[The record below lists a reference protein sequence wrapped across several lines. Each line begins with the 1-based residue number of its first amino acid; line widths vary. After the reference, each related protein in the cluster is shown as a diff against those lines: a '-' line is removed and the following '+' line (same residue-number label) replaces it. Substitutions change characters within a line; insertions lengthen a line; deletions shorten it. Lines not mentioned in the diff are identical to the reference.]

1 MRPRSYAIRSMSGTR
16 EGCPPPLTTGD
27 VDTAMI
33 HMMCVCHRLIARPG
47 SDAVRAVREQPE
59 CAILDDVTTCTSVE
73 MMLR

>member
-16 EGCPPPLTTGD
+16 EGCPPPLTTAD

-33 HMMCVCHRLIARPG
+33 HMMCVCVIARLG